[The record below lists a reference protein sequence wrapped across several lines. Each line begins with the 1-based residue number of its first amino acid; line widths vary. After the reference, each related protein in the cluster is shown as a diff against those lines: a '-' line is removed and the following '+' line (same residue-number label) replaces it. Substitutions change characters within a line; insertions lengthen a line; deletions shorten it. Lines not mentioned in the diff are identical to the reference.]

1 MYSAESISKGLG
13 YRQKQI
19 PKQSKQLTISRKRL
33 FSAERKIRLKRNI
46 QLERKRKQANIP
58 ANRIP
63 TYMRVPL
70 KGLNEKKIR
79 ISE

>member
-33 FSAERKIRLKRNI
+33 FSAERKTRLKRKHP
-46 QLERKRKQANIP
+46 LGTEAESGEHSGKG
-58 ANRIP
+58 IP